1 MGCGSSPENGG
12 EVDLVIDLERRV
24 KIEPD
29 IDAFTEALRRLGELQ
44 GKTQREVVLDQGAL
58 WCRDAIALHPPFGK
72 TPLKEGGPTQNK
84 IGQIS
89 TKRDVDRLFRG
100 VGGTLRKPELE
111 AAWRRISRKRDTLA
125 AGVALKDFGF
135 KRVAGVVDQV
145 NEEKHNAHRNT
156 RGGIRKGTAQWITW
170 NANQVKKFQ
179 LSKAKLV
186 GRAKAGWLVAL
197 SAINALRGKSTF
209 RVPAFVARHTNEP
222 GSFTDTGSDDVFGI
236 VCSNNVPFAQKHLP
250 RIEREG
256 WRARMIAAPR
266 QADALYKAMARKAA
280 QLKL

>member
-1 MGCGSSPENGG
+1 MRSGQVGG
-12 EVDLVIDLERRV
+12 KSQEQARV

-29 IDAFTEALRRLGELQ
+29 IDKFTESLKRLAELQ

-72 TPLKEGGPTQNK
+72 TPLKESGPSQNK
-84 IGQIS
+84 IGQLA

-100 VGGTLRKPELE
+100 VGGTLKNTDLE
-111 AAWRRISRKRDTLA
+111 KAWRRLSRKRNTLA
-125 AGVALKDFGF
+125 AEVALKDFGF
-135 KRVAGVVDQV
+135 KRVAGFVEAAT
-145 NEEKHNAHRNT
+145 EEKHNAHRNT
-156 RGGIRKGTAQWITW
+156 RGGIRKGSAQWFTW
-170 NANQVKKFQ
+170 QANKVKQFK
-179 LSKAKLV
+179 LSKSKLV
-186 GRAKAGWLVAL
+186 GRAKAGWLTAL

-222 GSFTDTGSDDVFGI
+222 GGFTDVGSDDVFGI

-256 WRARMIAAPR
+256 WKARMIAAPR
-266 QADALYKAMARKAA
+266 QAEHLYKAMVRKAA